1 MFINLQVIYHS
12 QSMNEPA
19 HITKLISQLHKNT
32 GEVLKSKPR
41 LVTFSVL
48 QDSYSLY
55 YMLRI
60 ASSRGL
66 GVRAFA

>member
-41 LVTFSVL
+41 LVTLSVL
-48 QDSYSLY
+48 YSLY
-55 YMLRI
+55 NMLGI
-60 ASSRGL
+60 INT
-66 GVRAFA
+66 V